1 MLVTGGL
8 QKRLVLVGK
17 FDENVLE
24 ARRERTN
31 LGNVDSFFSQLIAK
45 NIQIKVF
52 FHQRVDR
59 LAKNRGA
66 ANPGNVP
73 GQPQGARH
81 FGRDDFDAHRAVR
94 LHVWK
99 RAKRVGR
106 AVGNELAV
114 VNVRDVATT
123 LRFVHVVRSYKKS
136 DPVARQLEKQIP
148 KLPASDGVDAGSGL
162 VEKKELGLM
171 QHGAAQGEALLP
183 PARKLGRESL

>member
-1 MLVTGGL
+1 MLVTGSL
-8 QKRLVLVGK
+8 QKRLVLVGE
-17 FDENVLE
+17 FDENVFE
-24 ARRERTN
+24 TRRERTN
-31 LGNVDSFFSQLIAK
+31 LGNVDSFFAELIAK

-106 AVGNELAV
+106 AVGN
-114 VNVRDVATT
+114 VRDVATT

-171 QHGAAQGEALLP
+171 QHCAAQGEALLP
-183 PARKLGRESL
+183 PARKLGRETL